1 MAKPSVTVAAIVATL
16 FGKSQTA
23 ISEKLSTEE
32 YNTFATEA
40 QEVNDRLDTQQQGNI
55 ALKADV
61 DAATT
66 RADQAEAALA
76 TANAS
81 LTTVQGELAT
91 AQARV
96 TELEPAA
103 SQWDAY
109 QASLKGTHGN
119 DGTTPPKPKPGAST
133 AEQAHIDELR
143 TLKAKHPSMFE
154 GIDVPDGDE

>member
-1 MAKPSVTVAAIVATL
+1 MTKPTVTVAVIIAAL

-32 YNTFATEA
+32 YNTFAAEA
-40 QEVNDRLDTQQQGNI
+40 QEVNDRLTSQQAGNE
-55 ALKADV
+55 ALKAD
-61 DAATT
+61 
-66 RADQAEAALA
+66 AD

-81 LTTVQGELAT
+81 LATAQVELATATASLTTAQSELAT

-96 TELEPAA
+96 AELEPSAR
-103 SQWDAY
+103 QWDAY

-119 DGTTPPKPKPGAST
+119 DGTTPPTPKPDAST
-133 AEQAHIDELR
+133 AEQARIEELR